1 MSTLTRHTTAA
12 IAHKILTH
20 DDDVKK
26 VRMIAPIITHIAIL
40 AIRAALFIEVS
51 VLLAY

>member
-12 IAHKILTH
+12 ITHTILTH

-26 VRMIAPIITHIAIL
+26 VKIIAPIITHIAIL
-40 AIRAALFIEVS
+40 AIVAALFIDCS
-51 VLLAY
+51 